1 MIEKNSFWRKLLA
14 FFLSILV
21 IAIVF
26 PTIFAVPLEFLVM
39 NETTYIAMTTNDKLL
54 NAGQEAFSDYIADQ
68 LNNPGED
75 EIIPAV
81 FGNTE
86 ILSEGIKTF
95 VTKEWLGQTLNNVSA
110 QLLQF
115 LNFKQP
121 FGIVKINLTEIKENV
136 LAGRDVLIEKV
147 LTASVPCDA
156 AEITQISSGTLSI
169 KDMPLCNPPA
179 ESKSKVVAAI
189 SDYVEKFLYKIP
201 QEYQINIEDGI
212 NANLK
217 NPLLSYSLIRWLFR
231 ILPVFF
237 LVLLIVI
244 AICLGKNKTE
254 MRVWLGKL
262 LIIAAALSL
271 VLILV
276 LLIGSEQFTALFIN
290 QTLSA
295 ENSSFGT
302 LLLIVLQAVTYK
314 TLLWMGVISA
324 AVFCIGLLILFF
336 NKLNI
341 KRTTTERAEEEIQ
354 YQESADEMLQ
364 AKQEMAEAIVQEAPI
379 EEVKK
384 EKKRTKKIA
393 KKTEKKEE
401 E

>member
-21 IAIVF
+21 ITIVF

-39 NETTYIAMTTNDKLL
+39 NETTYTAMTTNEKLL
-54 NAGQEAFSDYIADQ
+54 NAGQEAFADYIANQ
-68 LNNPGED
+68 LSAPGEN
-75 EIIPAV
+75 EIVPPV

-86 ILSEGIKTF
+86 ILSEGIKSF
-95 VTKEWLGQTLNNVSA
+95 VTKEWLGQTLNDVSA

-121 FGIVKINLTEIKENV
+121 FGIVKINLTEVKENV
-136 LAGRDVLIEKV
+136 LAGRDALIEKI
-147 LTASVPCDA
+147 LTASAPCDA
-156 AEITQISSGTLSI
+156 TEIAQISSGTLSI
-169 KDMPLCNPPA
+169 KDVPLCNPPA
-179 ESKSKVVAAI
+179 ESKSKVVTAI

-295 ENSSFGT
+295 ENGSFGT
-302 LLLIVLQAVTYK
+302 LVLIVLQAVTYK

-324 AVFCIGLLILFF
+324 AVFCTGLLILFF

-364 AKQEMAEAIVQEAPI
+364 AKQEMAEAVVQEAPI